1 MQMEDIV
8 CFVSGVFCYSS
19 CILST
24 HYYNTVI
31 FLHFDPEWWDSL
43 TITIDSSLPKLDPFF
58 LNPQL
63 TIVKKRL
70 TTVRCIKAE
79 WLWPFYSHCDA
90 SRGKQLSP
98 CECSSLT
105 GVIDVSIENCFHG
118 DWYGSHDETTNDR
131 TVPCNSQE
139 RRNRWMLQGARAI
152 YVPGCT
158 RFTFHAHIMLHNK
171 YSCRIW
177 YMYTKVAFNVSCTVS
192 CTV

>member
-8 CFVSGVFCYSS
+8 CFVSGVFYYSS

-31 FLHFDPEWWDSL
+31 FLHFDLEWWDSL
-43 TITIDSSLPKLDPFF
+43 TITIDSSWPKLDPFF
-58 LNPQL
+58 LSPQL

-79 WLWPFYSHCDA
+79 WLWLFYSHCDA

-105 GVIDVSIENCFHG
+105 SVIDVSTENCFHG
-118 DWYGSHDETTNDR
+118 DDGDPHDETTNEWI
-131 TVPCNSQE
+131 VPYSSQE
-139 RRNRWMLQGARAI
+139 SRNGWNATGWKGNI
-152 YVPGCT
+152 CT
-158 RFTFHAHIMLHNK
+158 KLYKI
-171 YSCRIW
+171 
-177 YMYTKVAFNVSCTVS
+177 
-192 CTV
+192 